1 MEIAETAA
9 LCNFVIALIYS
20 EFCFNTPA
28 VKYKEEKTINI
39 KAFSTLVLLRVQ
51 FVGSVRK

>member
-39 KAFSTLVLLRVQ
+39 KALSTLVSLRV
-51 FVGSVRK
+51 